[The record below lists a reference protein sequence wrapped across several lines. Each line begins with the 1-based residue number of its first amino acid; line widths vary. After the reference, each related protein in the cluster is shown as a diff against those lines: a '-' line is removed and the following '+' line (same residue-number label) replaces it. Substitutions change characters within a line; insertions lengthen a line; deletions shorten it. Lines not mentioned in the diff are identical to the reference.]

1 MSKTKTQFGV
11 KSTSAVKQ
19 LVNESRTGRANSYK
33 LFSIIILDF
42 FIRLGTHDAR
52 VAGFFGEHKNSI
64 SDSAKQTI
72 LKFVADN
79 GFDTKASSETT
90 VRKCWGK
97 IKFAASE
104 RNLVT
109 KLDNSAH
116 KSIDGVEVLKQIE
129 AGEIVIN
136 IANNATVIQVKG
148 QDKNVN
154 WLARTDKG
162 TKGKVYNAIRNLDGT
177 VVIKTN
183 RKNQLSRYVLKV
195 TKPENCKSVKQV
207 SDCRTHWNEVIA
219 KAKAEIA
226 LLSKMDKAGKFTACN
241 R

>member
-1 MSKTKTQFGV
+1 MAKTKSQFGS
-11 KSTSAVKQ
+11 KSASAVKQ

-42 FIRLGTHDAR
+42 FIRLGSHDAR
-52 VAGFFGEHKNSI
+52 VAGFFGEHTNSI
-64 SDSAKQTI
+64 SDNAKQTI

-97 IKFAASE
+97 IKSAASE

-109 KLDNSAH
+109 KLDNSVH
-116 KSIDGVEVLKQIE
+116 KSIDGVEVLKLIE
-129 AGEIVIN
+129 ANEIVIN
-136 IANNATVIQVKG
+136 IVNPGTTIVVKG
-148 QDKNVN
+148 CDANVN
-154 WLARTDKG
+154 WRARTDKG
-162 TKGKVYNAIRNLDGT
+162 TKGRMYNAVRNLDGT

-183 RKNQLSRYVLKV
+183 RKGQLSRYVLKV
-195 TKPENCKSVKQV
+195 TKPENCKTVKQV
-207 SDCRTHWNEVIA
+207 SDCRAHFNEIIA

-226 LLSKMDKAGKFTACN
+226 VLSKMDKAGKFTACN